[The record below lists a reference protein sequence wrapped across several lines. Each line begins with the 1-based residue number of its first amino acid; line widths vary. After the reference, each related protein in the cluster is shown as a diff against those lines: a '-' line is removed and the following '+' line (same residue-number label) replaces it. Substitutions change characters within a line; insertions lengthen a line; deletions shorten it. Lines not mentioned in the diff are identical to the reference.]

1 MTPIEVTFMQKHQIL
16 WEKHFPAFVASADPA
31 ILSLMESAT
40 VFESPAHQQLFYP
53 GKACQNYLL
62 LISGSIRAQIISDS
76 GEELLLYH
84 VTPGNACV
92 LTTSC
97 LLGGNDYP
105 AEGMTET
112 AVQGFLIPA
121 TVFHQTLQNSIFFQ
135 HFVFQN
141 FSNRLTDVIQRMA
154 SIRFDSLN
162 SRLAR
167 LLLSSGQSPLQIT
180 HQALADELATA
191 REVVSRHLKRLEGY
205 GLLSLHR
212 GSIEILDA
220 AALARISGP
229 ITAP

>member
-1 MTPIEVTFMQKHQIL
+1 MQNKETL
-16 WEKHFPAFVASADPA
+16 WKNYFPAFFKSDDSAVTE
-31 ILSLMESAT
+31 LMNSAT
-40 VFESPAHQQLFYP
+40 VFECPDHQQLFYP

-84 VTPGNACV
+84 VRPGDACV

-112 AVQGFLIPA
+112 AVQGFLIPD
-121 TVFHQTLQNSIFFQ
+121 TVFHQTLQKSPFFQ
-135 HFVFQN
+135 KFVFQN
-141 FSNRLTDVIQRMA
+141 FSNRLAEVIQRMA
-154 SIRFDSLN
+154 SIRFGSLN
-162 SRLAR
+162 SRLAK
-167 LLLSSGQSPLQIT
+167 LLLSSEQSQLQIT

-205 GLLSLHR
+205 GILVLHR

-220 AALARISGP
+220 AALARISKAF
-229 ITAP
+229 TDT